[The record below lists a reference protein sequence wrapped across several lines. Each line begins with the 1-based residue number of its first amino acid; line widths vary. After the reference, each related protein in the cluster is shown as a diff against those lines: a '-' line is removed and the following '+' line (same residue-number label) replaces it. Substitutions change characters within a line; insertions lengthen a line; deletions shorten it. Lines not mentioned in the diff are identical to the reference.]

1 MRNIWT
7 DDTYIF
13 KATTSGVNIYDIDTG
28 GTVAIVQYGTGMS
41 SVWSDDTYL
50 YMGTTN
56 SGVLWLPISVISG
69 TYDLTNQLSIYRGYP
84 NITNDH
90 VNYLHGSGDYLCIT
104 TISGVDHI
112 NLTTSSGIYTTV
124 SGAKKCYQ
132 TAEGRFYYCFDDDLN
147 VVYDNTQNWTNPGYI
162 YSVGDGIIQAGVEI
176 NDIFVTED
184 TSIYQSDDN
193 VIFLATSNGV
203 TIIEERKN
211 NEISSR
217 VKYFYK
223 EF

>member
-1 MRNIWT
+1 MKNIWT

-13 KATTSGVNIYDIDTG
+13 KATSSGANVYDIGTG
-28 GTVAIVQYGTGMS
+28 TTVAIVQYGTGMS

-69 TYDLTNQLSIYRGYP
+69 SYDLTDQLSIYKGYP
-84 NITNDH
+84 DITNDY
-90 VNYLHGSGDYLCIT
+90 VNYLHGAGNYLCVT

-112 NLTTSSGIYTTV
+112 NLTTNSGICTTV
-124 SGAKKCYQ
+124 SGARKCYQ
-132 TAEGRFYYCFDDDLN
+132 TEDGRFYYCFTDDLN
-147 VVYDNTQNWTNPGYI
+147 VVYDNTQNWITPGYV
-162 YSVGDGIIQAGVEI
+162 YSAGDGIIPENVTI
-176 NDIFVTED
+176 NDIFVTEG
-184 TSIYQSDDN
+184 TSTYQVSDN

-211 NEISSR
+211 NEANSR
-217 VKYFYK
+217 RKYFYK
-223 EF
+223 EH